1 MNSPAAID
9 PRTFRSVLGHFP
21 TGVAAITAIG
31 ADGAP
36 VGMAVGSFTSVSLDP
51 PLVAFLPD
59 RGSTTFPRIR
69 EVGSFCVNVLAGDQ
83 ESVCRSFAAKGSDKY
98 AGISWQP
105 AGSGAP
111 MLDGAVAWIDCDID
125 TIHDAGDHF
134 IVVGRVRELQAETD
148 RRPLLFFQGG
158 YGRFSSPSRS
168 APAEPDLLDQLRLLD
183 AARPEMER
191 VAAELD
197 MECLAHVRIRDSIV
211 ILGSAGKPRR
221 GLPSERIG
229 QRTPFVA
236 PLGALFVPIDD
247 EAQVQKWINPDGMA
261 PRTAAQAE
269 QFRGKA
275 AQAHQRGWSIVLNT
289 PGQVA
294 LEATVGGA
302 LVDAD
307 RPEALRILT
316 GELDVEGYEA
326 EVLPG
331 HEYAVRHLIVP
342 VRAAGGDVV
351 LNLSLYGL
359 PRRCSAEE
367 IDAWRGGLTE
377 AADRVAGS
385 LLSPSR
391 MTGS

>member
-9 PRTFRSVLGHFP
+9 SHTFRSVLGHFP
-21 TGVAAITAIG
+21 TGVAAITAVG

-69 EVGSFCVNVLAGDQ
+69 QAGSFCVNVLAGDQ

-98 AGISWQP
+98 AGISWRP

-111 MLDGAVAWIDCDID
+111 MIDGAVAWIDCDID

-134 IVVGRVRELQAETD
+134 IVVGRVRELKAETD

-168 APAEPDLLDQLRLLD
+168 APAEPDLLEQLRLLD

-191 VAAELD
+191 VATELD
-197 MECLAHVRIRDSIV
+197 MECLAHVRIRDAIV

-236 PLGALFVPIDD
+236 PLGTLFVSLDD
-247 EAQVQKWINPDGMA
+247 ELEVQRWVSPEGIA
-261 PRTAAQAE
+261 PRTDGEAE
-269 QFRGKA
+269 QFR
-275 AQAHQRGWSIVLNT
+275 AQAARAQQRGWSLVLDT

-294 LEATVGGA
+294 LEATVGGGSTDPD
-302 LVDAD
+302 L
-307 RPEALRILT
+307 PEALRILT
-316 GELDVEGYEA
+316 GQLNVEGYEA
-326 EVLPG
+326 EVTPG

-342 VRAAGGDVV
+342 VRAAGGEVV

-359 PRRCSAEE
+359 PRRCSAEDIE
-367 IDAWRGGLTE
+367 AWRARLS
-377 AADRVAGS
+377 AAAESVARA
-385 LLSPSR
+385 LPPR
-391 MTGS
+391 PA

>member
-1 MNSPAAID
+1 MNSPAEID
-9 PRTFRSVLGHFP
+9 SHSFRSVLGHFP
-21 TGVAAITAIG
+21 TGVAAITAVG

-69 EVGSFCVNVLAGDQ
+69 QAGSFCVNVLAGDQ

-98 AGISWQP
+98 AGISWRP

-111 MLDGAVAWIDCDID
+111 MIDGAVAWIDCDID

-168 APAEPDLLDQLRLLD
+168 APAEPDLLEQLRLLD

-191 VAAELD
+191 VATDLD
-197 MECLAHVRIRDSIV
+197 MECLAHARIRDAIV

-236 PLGALFVPIDD
+236 PLGTLFVRIDD
-247 EAQVQKWINPDGMA
+247 ELEVQRWVSPEGIP
-261 PRTAAQAE
+261 PRTDAEAE
-269 QFRGKA
+269 QFR
-275 AQAHQRGWSIVLNT
+275 AQAARAQRRGWSLVLDT

-294 LEATVGGA
+294 LEATVGGGS
-302 LVDAD
+302 AD
-307 RPEALRILT
+307 PDLPEALRILT
-316 GELDVEGYEA
+316 DQLNIEGYEA
-326 EVLPG
+326 EVIPG

-342 VRAAGGDVV
+342 VRAAGGEVV

-359 PRRCSAEE
+359 PRRCSAEDIE
-367 IDAWRGGLTE
+367 TWRARLS
-377 AADRVAGS
+377 AAAESVARA
-385 LLSPSR
+385 LPPR
-391 MTGS
+391 PA